1 MKTIRQTYVIAAS
14 PQRVYEALTNA
25 DVISAWSGSEAR
37 MDAQPGGMFSLWDGS
52 ICGTNLE
59 LEPEKK
65 LVQGWKEDTWDTESR
80 VTFTLT
86 PDGNGTR
93 VDLLHEDVPDDA
105 YDEIAEG
112 WNIYYLGV
120 LKEYLEREQS

>member
-1 MKTIRQTYVIAAS
+1 MRTIRQVYTIEAA
-14 PQRVYEALTNA
+14 PHRVYEALTNA
-25 DVISAWSGSEAR
+25 DVISAWSGGEAR
-37 MDAQPGGMFSLWDGS
+37 MDARPGGTFSLWDGS

-59 LEPEKK
+59 LETEKK

-105 YDEIAEG
+105 YDDVAEG

-120 LKEYLEREQS
+120 IKENLEREQS